1 MNDKKRNKVLKYI
14 LAALTLPPLLALET
28 SMELLEF
35 GEDMS
40 LLMTGG
46 KYAGKGSLSRR
57 GGKKNDYLFDY
68 WNWLFPPNCDQAN
81 FNIALNRF
89 ERQKLLEKR
98 VSDQGVAE
106 IVLTQSGKNRAMKT
120 FPLFRLAHKPW
131 KGWWLV
137 VTFDIPES
145 SRKTRDLIRQ
155 QLISLGF
162 AQWQKSVY
170 ISPHDI
176 ADDLS
181 KMLQEYNLEKI
192 VVPMIAKKILA
203 GGDWEFAKKLF
214 GIDRVSMSYNKIIA
228 DLKKFNGSPNKF
240 RKIFAD
246 YLSVLTID
254 PFLPVGLSPKE
265 GYGREMAFEEIKNTA
280 KKFRLNNVNKTIRS

>member
-1 MNDKKRNKVLKYI
+1 MKYI

-46 KYAGKGSLSRR
+46 KYGGKGSLSR
-57 GGKKNDYLFDY
+57 GSGKKNDYLFEY
-68 WNWLFPPNCDQAN
+68 WNWLFPPNYDQTN
-81 FNIALNRF
+81 YNIALNRF

-98 VSDQGVAE
+98 VSNEGIAE
-106 IVLTQSGKNRAMKT
+106 IVLTESGKDKVMKT
-120 FPLFRLAHKPW
+120 FPLLRLANKPW

-145 SRKTRDLIRQ
+145 NRKTRDIIRQ
-155 QLISLGF
+155 QLVSLGF

-176 ADDLS
+176 ADELS

-192 VVPMIAKKILA
+192 VVPMIAKKILTS
-203 GGDWEFAKKLF
+203 GDWEFAQKLF
-214 GIDRVSMSYNKIIA
+214 GIDKISMNYNRIIA
-228 DLKKFNGSPNKF
+228 DLKGYNGSPNKF

-246 YLSVLTID
+246 YLSVLTAD
-254 PFLPVGLSPKE
+254 PFLPIGLAPKE
-265 GYGREMAFEEIKNTA
+265 GYGREAVFTEIKNTI
-280 KKFRLNNVNKTIRS
+280 KKFRLDNVNKTIRS

>member
-1 MNDKKRNKVLKYI
+1 MEGKKRNKILKYV
-14 LAALTLPPLLALET
+14 LAALTLPPLFALET

-46 KYAGKGSLSRR
+46 KYGGKGSLSRR

-68 WNWLFPPNCDQAN
+68 WNWLFPPNYDQAN
-81 FNIALNRF
+81 FNIALSRF

-120 FPLFRLAHKPW
+120 FPLFRLANRPW

-155 QLISLGF
+155 QLVSLGF

-192 VVPMIAKKILA
+192 VVPMIAKKILS
-203 GGDWEFAKKLF
+203 GGDWEFAEKLF
-214 GIDRVSMSYNKIIA
+214 GINRVFMKYNKIIE

-265 GYGREMAFEEIKNTA
+265 GYGREAAFEEIKKIT
-280 KKFRLNNVNKTIRS
+280 KKFRLDNVNKTIRS